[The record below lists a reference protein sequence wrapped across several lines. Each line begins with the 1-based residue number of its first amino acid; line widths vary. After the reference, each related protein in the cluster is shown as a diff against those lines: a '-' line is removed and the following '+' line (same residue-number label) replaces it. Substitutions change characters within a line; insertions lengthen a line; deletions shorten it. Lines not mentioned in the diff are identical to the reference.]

1 MANAPK
7 MTWREKAAVR
17 AAAVAAT
24 AAAAAASA
32 ATYAVTGAA
41 VGIAAAVKKG
51 VKFIGNATGN
61 TNVAKSP
68 TRKSSPHHKSR
79 SATRRAIKPVGRI
92 TPNKAAPQSPSKVAP
107 KFARM
112 LKEHGIKESPKKRR
126 HTHRA
131 RKEKRGKKRYTRHH
145 RG

>member
-7 MTWREKAAVR
+7 MTWREKAAAR
-17 AAAVAAT
+17 
-24 AAAAAASA
+24 AAAAAAA
-32 ATYAVTGAA
+32 ATNLATGAA

-51 VKFIGNATGN
+51 VKFIGDATGG

-68 TRKSSPHHKSR
+68 TRKASPHR
-79 SATRRAIKPVGRI
+79 NRAATRRALKPAKHV
-92 TPNKAAPQSPSKVAP
+92 TPNVAAPQSPSKPAP

-112 LKEHGIKESPKKRR
+112 LAEHGIKASSKKRR

-131 RKEKRGKKRYTRHH
+131 RKEKRGKKRFTRHH
-145 RG
+145 R